1 MGEHDLHLGFAFF
14 PGMHLGF
21 PFFIIYHYGYLIQN
35 KVYIYKTYLLLEP
48 GVGSLFE
55 LYDKCRGW
63 KYITQDIF

>member
-21 PFFIIYHYGYLIQN
+21 PFIIIYHYGYLIQN
-35 KVYIYKTYLLLEP
+35 KVYISKTYLLLEH
-48 GVGSLFE
+48 GVRALFD

-63 KYITQDIF
+63 KYITQDVF